1 MTFTFTPAKFK
12 NKRLQSC
19 EYLIQ
24 TEVDYSEGFLLG
36 KVLISSKRMKERRSG
51 FWWEQ
56 IILGKGQILPTKIAH
71 GLAVAGG
78 EHVSMYQDVFS
89 TQKRLSPFHSF
100 IIRKSINIIFQNKT
114 VTFKQSVFPLVF
126 YFVPFRHPREVPLY
140 IWLHIETWLPH
151 LQHQFFR
158 LLQHSLFMQQ
168 PTTHG
173 HGRGGGKV
181 QTLQPKNHS
190 RCGMST
196 VKMATFWHKKN
207 GGKFTSFRRHFPGA
221 TPNNPWVNFTYQII
235 RPFLKSVSLTHF
247 FTKLHN

>member
-1 MTFTFTPAKFK
+1 MGTNYSWKRTNLANK
-12 NKRLQSC
+12 NSSRIGRGGGWAC
-19 EYLIQ
+19 IN
-24 TEVDYSEGFLLG
+24 VPGCFLHP
-36 KVLISSKRMKERRSG
+36 K
-51 FWWEQ
+51 
-56 IILGKGQILPTKIAH
+56 
-71 GLAVAGG
+71 
-78 EHVSMYQDVFS
+78 
-89 TQKRLSPFHSF
+89 
-100 IIRKSINIIFQNKT
+100 KT
-114 VTFKQSVFPLVF
+114 VSFPQLHYSKINKYHLPKQNSDLQTKR
-126 YFVPFRHPREVPLY
+126 VPPCFLFCPFQASKGGPI

-235 RPFLKSVSLTHF
+235 RPFLKSVSLTQF